1 MLAVLNMRCA
11 VGRCTAHLRTDV
23 RCNADIDLG
32 LRKRRFHNPGRVDP
46 DYCRQWRR
54 VHFCCCGVDPR
65 GRVVPDAARSK
76 NQGGNRYV
84 GVRGVGEPGDGGNL
98 GLYRCGSTDIQFDPV
113 FLWARRCYAGARAR
127 DMASLP

>member
-1 MLAVLNMRCA
+1 MCVARLGGALLIFERTYVATPTSILGFVND
-11 VGRCTAHLRTDV
+11 VFTAR
-23 RCNADIDLG
+23 AG
-32 LRKRRFHNPGRVDP
+32 VDP
-46 DYCRQWRR
+46 DHCRQWRR

-98 GLYRCGSTDIQFDPV
+98 ELYRCGSTDI
-113 FLWARRCYAGARAR
+113 
-127 DMASLP
+127 